1 MSLSTKVFVT
11 EISAERLWDITKP
24 LPPHVDISVNLNV
37 LDVKRVNE
45 ATVRLPFIFT
55 VEPMPSLC
63 RLAIKGTAFTEAPKG
78 ELDKLVADYKTKKHI
93 SLDVLNGINS
103 VVLVEAILVCRAIGV
118 PPPIP
123 LPRAVEPEKP
133 TNPPETRQYG

>member
-1 MSLSTKVFVT
+1 
-11 EISAERLWDITKP
+11 
-24 LPPHVDISVNLNV
+24 
-37 LDVKRVNE
+37 
-45 ATVRLPFIFT
+45 
-55 VEPMPSLC
+55 
-63 RLAIKGTAFTEAPKG
+63 GTAFTEAPKG

-93 SLDVLNGINS
+93 PLDVLNGINS

-133 TNPPETRQYG
+133 TNPPETHQYG